1 MRSLTFIHLAFF
13 MASVAIA
20 AESTC
25 AIDCFQGLITNGPP
39 AGCKEATNYL
49 CFCTMPTLQDNF
61 VQCADKTCA
70 DDKNGAMTWA
80 NELCSKLGKPIDLG
94 GSEGSPKTD
103 ETTAVAA
110 PTTSASSEV
119 KPTTEAGKTAD
130 EVPNTTTE
138 AKTESKVE
146 ETSSDKTAEVTSE
159 SSAGETTATE
169 TSIKTTVSKPKE
181 TTEASG
187 SAAEATADQTSDDS
201 VVTITG
207 TADTATATPSPTDGS
222 NVAHSAGPNFYAAVG
237 VAAAFWQLL

>member
-1 MRSLTFIHLAFF
+1 MMKRSTSIHLALF

-20 AESTC
+20 ADSTC

-70 DDKNGAMTWA
+70 NEKAGAMAWA
-80 NELCSKLGKPIDLG
+80 NELCGKLGKPIDLG
-94 GSEGSPKTD
+94 GSGGSPKTD
-103 ETTAVAA
+103 ETTAVDA
-110 PTTSASSEV
+110 PTSSASNEV
-119 KPTTEAGKTAD
+119 KPTTEAGKITD
-130 EVPNTTTE
+130 EVPTTTTE
-138 AKTESKVE
+138 AKTESEVE
-146 ETSSDKTAEVTSE
+146 ETSSDKTSEATSE
-159 SSAGETTATE
+159 SSAGETTA

-181 TTEASG
+181 TNDTSG

-201 VVTITG
+201 VVTVTG

-222 NVAHSAGPNFYAAVG
+222 NVANSAGPNLYAAVG

>member
-1 MRSLTFIHLAFF
+1 MRIPTSIHLALF
-13 MASVAIA
+13 MASVATA
-20 AESTC
+20 ADSTC

-70 DDKNGAMTWA
+70 DKKDEAMTWA

-94 GSEGSPKTD
+94 GSGGSPKTD
-103 ETTAVAA
+103 ETTAVDAR
-110 PTTSASSEV
+110 TTSASGEV
-119 KPTTEAGKTAD
+119 NPTTEAGKTTDA
-130 EVPNTTTE
+130 VPTTTTE

-146 ETSSDKTAEVTSE
+146 ETSSDNTAEVTSE
-159 SSAGETTATE
+159 SSAVETTA
-169 TSIKTTVSKPKE
+169 TSIKTTVSKPKG
-181 TTEASG
+181 TTDASG

-207 TADTATATPSPTDGS
+207 TADTATAAPSPTDGS
-222 NVAHSAGPNFYAAVG
+222 NVANYAGPTFYAAVG
-237 VAAAFWQLL
+237 VAAALWQLL

>member
-1 MRSLTFIHLAFF
+1 MRRPTSIHLVLF
-13 MASVAIA
+13 MASAVTA
-20 AESTC
+20 ADSTC

-70 DDKNGAMTWA
+70 DDKDGAMTWA

-94 GSEGSPKTD
+94 GSEGSPKTG
-103 ETTAVAA
+103 ETTAIDA
-110 PTTSASSEV
+110 PATSANGEV
-119 KPTTEAGKTAD
+119 KPTTEAGKTTD
-130 EVPNTTTE
+130 EVPTTTTE
-138 AKTESKVE
+138 VKTGSKIA
-146 ETSSDKTAEVTSE
+146 ETSSDKTSEVTSE
-159 SSAGETTATE
+159 SSVDETTATS
-169 TSIKTTVSKPKE
+169 TKTTVSKPKE
-181 TTEASG
+181 TNDASS

-207 TADTATATPSPTDGS
+207 TADTATTTPSPTDGS
-222 NVAHSAGPNFYAAVG
+222 NIANSAGPNFYAAVG

>member
-1 MRSLTFIHLAFF
+1 MKKPTSVQLVLF
-13 MASVAIA
+13 MASVATA
-20 AESTC
+20 ADSTC

-49 CFCTMPTLQDNF
+49 CFCTMPTLQGNF

-70 DDKNGAMTWA
+70 DGKDGAMAWA
-80 NELCSKLGKPIDLG
+80 NELCGKLGKPIDLG
-94 GSEGSPKTD
+94 GSGGSPKTD
-103 ETTAVAA
+103 ETTVVNV
-110 PTTSASSEV
+110 PTTSAGGEV
-119 KPTTEAGKTAD
+119 KPTTEAEKTTD
-130 EVPNTTTE
+130 EVPTTTTE

-146 ETSSDKTAEVTSE
+146 EPSSDKTSEVTSE
-159 SSAGETTATE
+159 SSAGETTA
-169 TSIKTTVSKPKE
+169 SSVKTTVSKPKE
-181 TTEASG
+181 TNDASG

-222 NVAHSAGPNFYAAVG
+222 NVANSAGPNFYAAVG

>member
-1 MRSLTFIHLAFF
+1 MRRPTSIHLVLF
-13 MASVAIA
+13 MASVATA
-20 AESTC
+20 ADATC

-49 CFCTMPTLQDNF
+49 CFCTMPTLQSNF

-70 DDKNGAMTWA
+70 DDKDGAMTWA

-103 ETTAVAA
+103 ETTAINV
-110 PTTSASSEV
+110 PTTNASGEV
-119 KPTTEAGKTAD
+119 KPTTEAGKTTD
-130 EVPNTTTE
+130 VVPTTATE
-138 AKTESKVE
+138 AKTESKIE
-146 ETSSDKTAEVTSE
+146 ETSSDKTSEVPSE
-159 SSAGETTATE
+159 SSAGETTE

-181 TTEASG
+181 TTESSPSG
-187 SAAEATADQTSDDS
+187 NAAEATADQTTDDS

-222 NVAHSAGPNFYAAVG
+222 NVANLAGPNFYAAVG

>member
-1 MRSLTFIHLAFF
+1 MRSLTSIHLALF

-61 VQCADKTCA
+61 VQCADKNCA

-80 NELCSKLGKPIDLG
+80 NDLCAKLGKPIDLG
-94 GSEGSPKTD
+94 GSEGSPKSD
-103 ETTAVAA
+103 ETTVVNV
-110 PTTSASSEV
+110 PTTSASDEV
-119 KPTTEAGKTAD
+119 KPTTEAGKTTD
-130 EVPNTTTE
+130 KVPTTTTE
-138 AKTESKVE
+138 LKTESKVE
-146 ETSSDKTAEVTSE
+146 ETSSVKTSE
-159 SSAGETTATE
+159 VASEPSAGETTV
-169 TSIKTTVSKPKE
+169 TSIKTTVSKAKE
-181 TTEASG
+181 MSDASG

-222 NVAHSAGPNFYAAVG
+222 NVANSASPNFYAAFG